1 MKEQRMRELVDKLN
15 KYAYEYYVLDN
26 PTVSDGEYDKLYDE
40 LCFLEG
46 ETGNVLFDS
55 PTRRVGGEP
64 ISAFEKHNHIE
75 KLFSLD
81 KATDEEQ
88 LTAFFQRLLKVTLVF
103 PKFSIEYKFDGLTV
117 CLTYDKGMFV
127 RATTR
132 GNGVTGEDVTAQVL
146 TIKSFPLKIAYKGL
160 LEVKGETIISL
171 SALEKYNQT
180 AAEPLKNAR
189 NAVAGAIR
197 NLDPKETQKRKP
209 EIYFYDINYIEDN
222 SLKTQEECIDF
233 LKANG
238 FKVFNFIRFASN
250 PSEVFSAIKE
260 IENSRKEIDVLT
272 DGAVI
277 KVDDLQLRDR
287 LGSTEKFPRWAI
299 AYKFD
304 PEETTTILEDVTWQV
319 GRTGKLTPLAL
330 LQPVDLCGVTV
341 KRATLNN
348 AGDIERKGVKIPSR
362 VLIRRSNE
370 VIPEILGTTEYFND
384 SQEVIPPT
392 VCPECGKELSE
403 VGANIFCT
411 NQDCRKRVIL
421 NLTNFATKDAMNIE
435 GFSEATAETLYD
447 QLNVRKF
454 SDLYALK
461 KEDLLSL
468 EGFQDKKAE
477 NILFAIEKSK
487 SSAIEN
493 FIFALGIDG
502 VGKKT
507 AKDLAKKYKNIN
519 NLADAS
525 FEDVLQTEEIGDV
538 IAKNIVEYF
547 ASVTNQKELAK
558 LHEIGINPEYNEVI
572 LGETFKGAKVVL
584 TGTLQKY
591 KRSQAQKIIES
602 LGGEVSGSVSKL
614 TTMVLA
620 GEEAGSKLD
629 KAIKLG
635 IRIISEEEFDLMIGE
650 LAQKD

>member
-40 LCFLEG
+40 LCFLEA

-88 LTAFFQRLLKVTLVF
+88 LTAFFQRLLKVTPVF

-132 GNGVTGEDVTAQVL
+132 GNGITGEDVTAQVL
-146 TIKSFPLKIAYKGL
+146 TIKSFPLKIEYKGL
-160 LEVKGETIISL
+160 LEVKGEAIISL

-209 EIYFYDINYIEDN
+209 EIYFYDVNYIEDN

-233 LKANG
+233 LKSNG
-238 FKVFNFIRFASN
+238 FKVFNFIRFAN
-250 PSEVFSAIKE
+250 TPNEVIGAIKE
-260 IENSRKEIDVLT
+260 IELSRKELDVLT

-304 PEETTTILEDVTWQV
+304 PEETTTILEDVIWQV

-392 VCPECGKELSE
+392 ICPECGSTLSE
-403 VGANIFCT
+403 VGANIFCI

-421 NLTNFATKDAMNIE
+421 TLTNFATKDAMNIE
-435 GFSEATAETLYD
+435 GLSEATAETLYD

-477 NILFAIEKSK
+477 NILIAIEKSK

-507 AKDLAKKYKNIN
+507 AKDLAKKYKNVQ
-519 NLADAS
+519 NLAAAS

-538 IAKNIVEYF
+538 IANNIVEYF
-547 ASVTNQKELAK
+547 ASDTNKKELAK
-558 LHEIGINPEYNEVI
+558 LQEIGINPEYNEVV

-635 IRIISEEEFDLMIGE
+635 IRIISEEEFDAMLGD
-650 LAQKD
+650 LAQKN